1 MTKKIMTHFP
11 QALEL
16 FKNFTTEENIK
27 YSGISLGYES
37 EINQKVETI
46 EELENW
52 EKITKISFKKVPNP
66 QKVEEFVAEKILEN
80 VLEFVKFH
88 SKNGA
93 TIEFEKKI
101 DEQIKNIM

>member
-27 YSGISLGYES
+27 YSGISLGYEP
-37 EINQKVETI
+37 EINQKVEEI
-46 EELENW
+46 ETLENW

-80 VLEFVKFH
+80 LLGFVKLH

-93 TIEFEKKI
+93 LIEFDKKF
-101 DEQIKNIM
+101 DKQVENIM